1 MATKRPLET
10 DLYPPVKALLEERG
24 YEVKGEVGAADVV
37 GYRNGEDPVIIELKT
52 GFSLSLFHQAID
64 RLAITEQVYIA
75 VPRGKGAA
83 AWKSIK
89 NNLKLC
95 RRLGLGLMT
104 VRLKDGLVEIYA
116 DPGPYRPRKSKQK
129 KASLLSEFE
138 RRVGD
143 PNEGGS
149 STKQGRMTAYR
160 QDALRCLCALRA
172 DGPSKASDVAKTTE
186 VTNARQIMYND
197 HYGWFT
203 RVDQGIY
210 GLTDKGTEA
219 LKTYAAALKTLT
231 NQRAD

>member
-1 MATKRPLET
+1 MLE
-10 DLYPPVKALLEERG
+10 KQG

-37 GYRNGEDPVIIELKT
+37 GYRDGDDPVIVELKT
-52 GFSLSLFHQAID
+52 GFSLSLFHQAIE
-64 RLAITEQVYIA
+64 RLAITERVYIA

-83 AWKSIK
+83 AWKAIK
-89 NNLKLC
+89 NNTKLC

-129 KASLLSEFE
+129 KTSLIKEFE

-143 PNEGGS
+143 PNAGGS

-160 QDALRCLCALRA
+160 QDALRCLSLLHR
-172 DGPSKASDVAKTTE
+172 DGPSKASNVAKATE
-186 VTNARQIMYND
+186 VPNARQIMYDD
-197 HYGWFT
+197 HYGWFA
-203 RVDQGIY
+203 RVDKGVY

-219 LKTYAAALKTLT
+219 IGEYAEALKSLAKT
-231 NQRAD
+231 